1 MVDNFIIFIKHT
13 FTYSIS
19 NILQKASG
27 VILLPMYTAYF
38 SPTELG
44 IYGLL
49 DITINILSEFL
60 VLGLPN
66 SIIML
71 NNLKEYTDSKKESLY
86 TLFVFIGLM
95 SVIII
100 LIGEIGVQ
108 YIAQYFKDVNNF
120 KDYFKISAY
129 IIVFKMLNNL
139 FFNKLRADENSLFYT
154 IGNSVKLVINVGLI
168 SYFVIFLNLKVL
180 AILYAYLISEIVLFC
195 VFLPLIIKQI
205 RPKFNM
211 KVLHS
216 SITFG
221 FPLAFGSLASVF
233 LNLSDR
239 YVIKLYMDYSSVGI
253 YEVGYR
259 IAGVINM
266 FFVMPMNLTLLPIA
280 FRLYKKEGDKEY
292 FSKILTYV
300 TLILVW
306 TALVLSLFSQQ
317 IINVFTIQKSYSSAY
332 LIIPIIAFSY
342 VFLGMRLVT
351 TLGMYMTKN
360 TKHIATTTI
369 IASILNIV
377 LNIIFIPKYGIIAA
391 AYSTLFS
398 FAFLYIITYR
408 ISNSYF
414 KIRYENKKI
423 GLILIISVILY
434 IITLFFNNY
443 DFFIVLILKLS
454 IVISFPFILYFFN
467 YFDNSEIKYV
477 ITLLKKLKI
486 IFQK

>member
-1 MVDNFIIFIKHT
+1 
-13 FTYSIS
+13 
-19 NILQKASG
+19 
-27 VILLPMYTAYF
+27 
-38 SPTELG
+38 
-44 IYGLL
+44 
-49 DITINILSEFL
+49 
-60 VLGLPN
+60 
-66 SIIML
+66 
-71 NNLKEYTDSKKESLY
+71 
-86 TLFVFIGLM
+86 
-95 SVIII
+95 
-100 LIGEIGVQ
+100 
-108 YIAQYFKDVNNF
+108 
-120 KDYFKISAY
+120 
-129 IIVFKMLNNL
+129 
-139 FFNKLRADENSLFYT
+139 
-154 IGNSVKLVINVGLI
+154 
-168 SYFVIFLNLKVL
+168 
-180 AILYAYLISEIVLFC
+180 
-195 VFLPLIIKQI
+195 
-205 RPKFNM
+205 
-211 KVLHS
+211 
-216 SITFG
+216 
-221 FPLAFGSLASVF
+221 
-233 LNLSDR
+233 
-239 YVIKLYMDYSSVGI
+239 
-253 YEVGYR
+253 
-259 IAGVINM
+259 M

-423 GLILIISVILY
+423 GLILTISVILY

-443 DFFIVLILKLS
+443 DFFIVLILKLI

-477 ITLLKKLKI
+477 ITLLQKLKI

>member
-195 VFLPLIIKQI
+195 VFIPLIILQI
-205 RPKFNM
+205 RPKFN
-211 KVLHS
+211 
-216 SITFG
+216 I
-221 FPLAFGSLASVF
+221 
-233 LNLSDR
+233 
-239 YVIKLYMDYSSVGI
+239 
-253 YEVGYR
+253 
-259 IAGVINM
+259 
-266 FFVMPMNLTLLPIA
+266 
-280 FRLYKKEGDKEY
+280 
-292 FSKILTYV
+292 
-300 TLILVW
+300 
-306 TALVLSLFSQQ
+306 
-317 IINVFTIQKSYSSAY
+317 
-332 LIIPIIAFSY
+332 
-342 VFLGMRLVT
+342 
-351 TLGMYMTKN
+351 
-360 TKHIATTTI
+360 
-369 IASILNIV
+369 
-377 LNIIFIPKYGIIAA
+377 
-391 AYSTLFS
+391 
-398 FAFLYIITYR
+398 
-408 ISNSYF
+408 
-414 KIRYENKKI
+414 
-423 GLILIISVILY
+423 
-434 IITLFFNNY
+434 
-443 DFFIVLILKLS
+443 
-454 IVISFPFILYFFN
+454 
-467 YFDNSEIKYV
+467 
-477 ITLLKKLKI
+477 
-486 IFQK
+486 